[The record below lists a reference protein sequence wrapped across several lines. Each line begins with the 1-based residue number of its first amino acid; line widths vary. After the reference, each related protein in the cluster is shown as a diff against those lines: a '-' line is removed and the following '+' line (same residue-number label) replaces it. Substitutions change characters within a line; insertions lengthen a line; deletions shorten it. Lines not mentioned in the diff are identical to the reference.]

1 MQQIC
6 LPVEF
11 YTVFYSEVPY
21 GTAKEFSVSLLGK
34 VLMVEAQKEA
44 QILKMALKEC
54 STRVKYCVQ
63 GGYWHLATP
72 AEVGGTYGHLHC
84 TA

>member
-21 GTAKEFSVSLLGK
+21 GTAKEFSVKFAGK
-34 VLMVEAQKEA
+34 SSNGW
-44 QILKMALKEC
+44 
-54 STRVKYCVQ
+54 STKR
-63 GGYWHLATP
+63 
-72 AEVGGTYGHLHC
+72 GTNIKNGS
-84 TA
+84 